1 MKDLL
6 MGFRVS
12 GGCFVFSSS
21 EFSVSSGIKNITNV
35 FSISDFTRIK
45 VVRGGILSDN
55 IELDGKVIGKFN
67 RRSIDPW
74 NQIFDE
80 INTVF
85 ETYFEKTLEQR
96 EIEEVV
102 EEERL
107 KDEEKEKKEE
117 TYLSGDTEFILKAA
131 GPNKLKVV
139 VLIKEMTG
147 WELAEAK
154 AAMDAAPTTLAVDL
168 TEFDAETYLFLF
180 EEEGAEVEIL
190 TKSQREELD
199 FFKNINKRID
209 LVDTALK
216 KISVLVI
223 PSIAEYKSNV
233 VEHEDVI
240 SKKAGDN
247 QLYSFLKVYSFL
259 NEFRN
264 RIRVDQSEL
273 SNGIDVEQ
281 IKYEAQMRQGNKVS
295 KQNLEDI
302 IATLDGRKGSTF
314 KFKLETV
321 LTLGENMTASME
333 AQIITLEFYH
343 SMANAMLIYYLE
355 DKKIRYFELYEAFE
369 KMGVFDSTWEKNI
382 LSKLESIDIR
392 LVNIDGQL
400 TELNLNFEALADAS
414 VSIVSELQNINS
426 SFITNNM
433 LTAITAHQTWRINRN
448 TKSLRGDS

>member
-1 MKDLL
+1 MKINLNKEINDILLNPKRNGEIKSKDEIQKIVSDGLTLKGNEIQSNHKYWENHIPMKDLL

-281 IKYEAQMRQGNKVS
+281 IKYKCCFYLN
-295 KQNLEDI
+295 
-302 IATLDGRKGSTF
+302 TF
-314 KFKLETV
+314 LV
-321 LTLGENMTASME
+321 
-333 AQIITLEFYH
+333 
-343 SMANAMLIYYLE
+343 
-355 DKKIRYFELYEAFE
+355 KKIYSHVLLYQTNYSLFE
-369 KMGVFDSTWEKNI
+369 
-382 LSKLESIDIR
+382 
-392 LVNIDGQL
+392 
-400 TELNLNFEALADAS
+400 
-414 VSIVSELQNINS
+414 
-426 SFITNNM
+426 
-433 LTAITAHQTWRINRN
+433 
-448 TKSLRGDS
+448 